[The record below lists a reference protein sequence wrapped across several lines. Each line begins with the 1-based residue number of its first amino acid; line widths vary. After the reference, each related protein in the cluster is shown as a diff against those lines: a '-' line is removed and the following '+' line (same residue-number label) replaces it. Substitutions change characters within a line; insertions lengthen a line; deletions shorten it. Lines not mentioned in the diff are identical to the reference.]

1 MPLIEEIIQ
10 DEIPVPPSST
20 ELGNKIEIEVIPK
33 GDENEDANGNISFF
47 LTIFFNNRAYL
58 T

>member
-33 GDENEDANGNISFF
+33 GEENEDANGNISFF
-47 LTIFFNNRAYL
+47 SNDI
-58 T
+58 